1 MKKLFKGIFALG
13 AFLIS
18 TLPML
23 ASEANLVVPN
33 IKEDALSYNLLLA
46 GIAVAVIGA
55 VFGLVE
61 YIKIKKI
68 QVHPVMEQV
77 GATIFEN
84 CKTYLIQQGKFL
96 ILLEV
101 LISPFIVLAKA
112 KSKFALHN
120 KLASVVWFL
129 SKMS

>member
-1 MKKLFKGIFALG
+1 MKKIFKGIFALG
-13 AFLIS
+13 ALLIS

-33 IKEDALSYNLLLA
+33 IKEDTLSYNLLLA
-46 GIAVAVIGA
+46 GIAVAVVGA

-68 QVHPVMEQV
+68 QVHPVMEAV
-77 GATIFEN
+77 GATIFET

-96 ILLEV
+96 VLL
-101 LISPFIVLAKA
+101 
-112 KSKFALHN
+112 
-120 KLASVVWFL
+120 
-129 SKMS
+129 